1 MGYRS
6 DVSVV
11 FYSRNME
18 DLPFSSLKL
27 WFDETYPHREATTEW
42 AAVIETGGDY
52 VLVTYQYVKW
62 YSDYKHV
69 QAVRR
74 ALDLFDSTFD
84 ADDSEGL
91 GSFELVE
98 IGEETDDIK
107 ETRSSYNDYRLGV
120 RRDITFD

>member
-1 MGYRS
+1 MLFRS
-6 DVSVV
+6 
-11 FYSRNME
+11 
-18 DLPFSSLKL
+18 
-27 WFDETYPHREATTEW
+27 
-42 AAVIETGGDY
+42 
-52 VLVTYQYVKW
+52 
-62 YSDYKHV
+62 V

-84 ADDSEGL
+84 ADEAEGL